1 MAPMR
6 AADFCFNSDEDEL
19 PTLNTLLTRSPNHPA
34 PKCSQPRLTPSLENS
49 RTITVNSR
57 ARRKASDI
65 QTPEIEVIDLISDSE
80 DTTPKRATPT
90 VIGKGGRKKWDSPLE
105 QADDGVV
112 DEETAPRR
120 KSSLM
125 NPRKP
130 GKSEYGLQS
139 RLKEKSSDCLA
150 SRQESTKSVR
160 GPRGPLEPSHESL
173 FTTNKAGSK
182 IPFSNSPDSAQR
194 LSRPRSRSLTKEE
207 SSDTDEEPL
216 ARHPRNR
223 RLRRLQTVGSDS
235 QRPLFDD
242 KSRRDI
248 IRPFSYLQLDFEES
262 LGRARLRNL
271 PVASPRRDKQKDP
284 ILPDESHIKILRVL
298 DFDIAEGLESDDD
311 DLREPQMPPK
321 STAIQSSVS
330 KTGSPKKQYKKSF
343 DAKKDQLATDFLRQL
358 DARITDGKIGE
369 LTESTGGVKIVWSKT
384 LQTTAGRASWKR
396 ETVSSKQIKD
406 GVSVEVKQYRH
417 HSSIELAEKVID
429 DEQRLLNVIAHEFC
443 HLANFM
449 INSIKDNPH
458 GKEFKVWA
466 AKCSK
471 MFGSLGIKVTTKH
484 TYEIDFKY
492 VWTCTACGC
501 EYKRHSKS
509 IDLMRHRCGSCKAVL
524 EQTKPAPRQA
534 STAGKL
540 SDYQLFVKEQMKT
553 IRNENPGSQ
562 QKDVMKMIADKWAKA
577 KTSTN

>member
-1 MAPMR
+1 MAPAR
-6 AADFCFNSDEDEL
+6 AADFCFNSDDDEL
-19 PTLNTLLTRSPNHPA
+19 PTLNTLLTHSPSRPEPNTSRT
-34 PKCSQPRLTPSLENS
+34 KSIPSLEKS
-49 RTITVNSR
+49 RTATIKPR
-57 ARRKASDI
+57 ERRKDADI
-65 QTPEIEVIDLISDSE
+65 KQPEIEIIDLVSDSD
-80 DTTPKRATPT
+80 DTIPKRATPNSA
-90 VIGKGGRKKWDSPLE
+90 GKEIRKTWERSLD
-105 QADDGVV
+105 QAGDGVV
-112 DEETAPRR
+112 DEETAPRG
-120 KSSLM
+120 KGSFT

-130 GKSEYGLQS
+130 GKNEHGLQS
-139 RLKEKSSDCLA
+139 RLKKKNSDWLA
-150 SRQESTKSVR
+150 SKKGSTESVKGSR
-160 GPRGPLEPSHESL
+160 GSLELSDESL
-173 FTTNKAGSK
+173 FTNKAGSK
-182 IPFSNSPDSAQR
+182 TSLLNSPDSALR
-194 LSRPRSRSLTKEE
+194 LSRSRSRSLTNEG

-223 RLRRLQTVGSDS
+223 RLRRLQTVGLDS
-235 QRPLFDD
+235 QRPLSDD

-248 IRPFSYLQLDFEES
+248 VHPFSHLQLDLEES
-262 LGRARLRNL
+262 LGTNRLRKL

-284 ILPDESHIKILRVL
+284 ILPDESHIKILREL
-298 DFDIAEGLESDDD
+298 DFDIAEDLESDDD
-311 DLREPQMPPK
+311 DLCEPQMPRK
-321 STAIQSSVS
+321 VTAAQSSVS
-330 KTGSPKKQYKKSF
+330 KTSSPKKQYKKSF

-369 LTESTGGVKIVWSKT
+369 LTEPTGGVKIVWSKT
-384 LQTTAGRASWKR
+384 LKTTAGRASWKR

-406 GVSVEVKQYRH
+406 GASVEVKLYRH

-449 INSIKDNPH
+449 INGIKDNPH
-458 GKEFKVWA
+458 GKEFKIWA
-466 AKCSK
+466 AECSK
-471 MFGSLGIKVTTKH
+471 LFGSQGIKVTTKH

-509 IDLMRHRCGSCKAVL
+509 IDLTRHRCGSCKAVL